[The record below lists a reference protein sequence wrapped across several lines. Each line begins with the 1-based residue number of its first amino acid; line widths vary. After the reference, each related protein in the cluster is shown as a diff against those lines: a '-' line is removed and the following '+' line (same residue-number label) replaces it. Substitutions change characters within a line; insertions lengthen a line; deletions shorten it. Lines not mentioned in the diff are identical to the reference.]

1 MSNEIQRMIV
11 RTITASPTTLT
22 NLNTFSVLNGSAQ
35 PLNISVDGGANQVV
49 LTTGQTLM
57 LSSNTGFV
65 LPDILLS
72 GTSMSAEVITT

>member
-1 MSNEIQRMIV
+1 MEIQSITIK
-11 RTITASPTTLT
+11 TITTSPTTLSG
-22 NLNTFSVLNGSAQ
+22 LNTFSVLNGSAQ
-35 PLNISVDGGANQVV
+35 PLNISTDGGVNQVV

-57 LSSNTGFV
+57 LSANTGFI

>member
-1 MSNEIQRMIV
+1 
-11 RTITASPTTLT
+11 
-22 NLNTFSVLNGSAQ
+22 LNTFSVLNGSAQ
-35 PLNISVDGGANQVV
+35 PLNISVDNGANQVV